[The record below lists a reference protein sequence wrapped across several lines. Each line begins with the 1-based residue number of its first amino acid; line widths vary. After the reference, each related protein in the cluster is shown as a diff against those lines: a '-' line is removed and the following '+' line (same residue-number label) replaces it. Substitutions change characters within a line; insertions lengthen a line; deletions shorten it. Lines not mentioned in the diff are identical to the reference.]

1 MWTACWSVFPKAFK
15 LYTYWT
21 SEAECSHLWHQF
33 HKPLFTVCFV
43 HIDAFPFQQK
53 KPILMGWTHHKM
65 GQLGLWNV
73 GGVNSSHCWQQ
84 QSVHMLLSVSSDTI
98 FARGPQNDTQ
108 KNPDLL
114 SVDLTGLS
122 QPKKPTSWV
131 PTPLFCPQPKKP
143 ASRVLIPLICPNK
156 RNPPLECWYHWF
168 VPTKE
173 THILSA
179 NTTDLSQPNK
189 PTSWVLIVI
198 PLIWPHPI
206 NPPFEYRYHWFIPTQ
221 ETQLLNADT
230 TDLSQSKKPTS
241 RVLIPLIW
249 PNKRNPPLECQYH
262 WFVPTQET
270 HLLSADTTDLSKH
283 FALLLGLHNDSLTP
297 LIPAQSR

>member
-1 MWTACWSVFPKAFK
+1 MWTACWSDFQKHLNLTVTP
-15 LYTYWT
+15 T
-21 SEAECSHLWHQF
+21 SEAECSHLWHKF

-43 HIDAFPFQQK
+43 HTDAFPFQQK
-53 KPILMGWTHHKM
+53 KPILMGWTHHKT

-84 QSVHMLLSVSSDTI
+84 SVHMLLSISSDTI
-98 FARGPQNDTQ
+98 FVRGPQNDTQ
-108 KNPDLL
+108 KTDLL

-122 QPKKPTSWV
+122 QPKKPISSV

-179 NTTDLSQPNK
+179 
-189 PTSWVLIVI
+189 
-198 PLIWPHPI
+198 
-206 NPPFEYRYHWFIPTQ
+206 
-221 ETQLLNADT
+221 
-230 TDLSQSKKPTS
+230 
-241 RVLIPLIW
+241 
-249 PNKRNPPLECQYH
+249 
-262 WFVPTQET
+262 
-270 HLLSADTTDLSKH
+270 DTTDLSKH